1 MVTSASPANSSSAPA
16 TATSKAARAREC
28 ARCSRALSSPQR
40 RRWRGALLIQASSWR
55 RQRHDFFCSS
65 FRRKPESSSLP
76 FDEES
81 LGPGFRRDDGDG
93 GRMKPLT
100 HIHSRTV
107 VLPHENIDTDRIIPA
122 RFLTTTQRSGLG
134 KSLFNDWRYRADG
147 SPDPEFALNK
157 PEARGCEVLVA
168 GRNFG
173 CGSSR
178 EHAPWALLDYGI
190 HAVLASEI
198 ADIFR
203 GNALKNG
210 LLAVVLSEGEHRY
223 LLEHPGIELSID
235 VEQGFIELPDGGR
248 FTFELEPFARHC
260 LLSGVD
266 QLGFLVQHE
275 AEIAAFETKQ
285 ARAA

>member
-1 MVTSASPANSSSAPA
+1 
-16 TATSKAARAREC
+16 
-28 ARCSRALSSPQR
+28 
-40 RRWRGALLIQASSWR
+40 
-55 RQRHDFFCSS
+55 
-65 FRRKPESSSLP
+65 
-76 FDEES
+76 
-81 LGPGFRRDDGDG
+81 
-93 GRMKPLT
+93 MKPLT

-122 RFLTTTQRSGLG
+122 RFLTTTERAGLG
-134 KSLFNDWRYRADG
+134 KVLFNDWRYRSDG
-147 SPDPEFALNK
+147 TPDPDFALNQPAAK
-157 PEARGCEVLVA
+157 GCEILVA

-178 EHAPWALLDYGI
+178 EHAPWALTDFGFR
-190 HAVLASEI
+190 AVLSSEI

-203 GNALKNG
+203 ANSLKNG

-235 VEQGFIELPDGGR
+235 VAQGWIELPDGGR

-266 QLGFLVQHE
+266 QLGFLLQH
-275 AEIAAFETKQ
+275 AADIAAFEQ
-285 ARAA
+285 RREAA